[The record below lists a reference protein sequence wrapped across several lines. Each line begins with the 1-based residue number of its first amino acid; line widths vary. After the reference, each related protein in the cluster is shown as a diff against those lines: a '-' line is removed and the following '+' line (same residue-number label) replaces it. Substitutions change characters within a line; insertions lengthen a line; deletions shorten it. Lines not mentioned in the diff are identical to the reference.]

1 MNPRQRRG
9 LVLLVVSII
18 GAGVVFAAL
27 SSYTASVAR
36 RLGPTRPVLTL
47 ARDIPAFQQL
57 TPSDLVIRNVPR
69 MYTSALELE
78 SFKDVDGRVPAVRL
92 AKGVPLQEIVL
103 VEVPRARA
111 DEREMTV
118 PVGVQDSV
126 AAALAP
132 LDRVDIVSAYRSRGA
147 QPARAVVTVS
157 GARVLRVTPMPENS
171 GVSGVSGDS
180 RLAVTFALTP
190 QQVKAVALAQTVS
203 DGLRLALQP
212 RGNAP
217 ELSAPTPEPA
227 PAQPKKSKPGQSE
240 KQEKP

>member
-1 MNPRQRRG
+1 M
-9 LVLLVVSII
+9 VSII

-57 TPSDLVIRNVPR
+57 TPSDLVVRNVPR
-69 MYTSALELE
+69 MYTSAAELE
-78 SFKDVDGRVPAVRL
+78 SFGDVDGRVPAVRL
-92 AKGVPLQEIVL
+92 AEGVPLQDIVL

-118 PVGVQDSV
+118 SVGVQDSV

-132 LDRVDIVSAYRSRGA
+132 LDRVDIVSAYRSRGQ

-157 GARVLRVTPMPENS
+157 GARVLRATPMPQ
-171 GVSGVSGDS
+171 VSGVSGDS

-217 ELSAPTPEPA
+217 TVSAPTPKPA
-227 PAQPKKSKPGQSE
+227 PVQPKQPKQPKPSQDE